1 MTRGRR
7 FLWQVFICI
16 DIAVAIAVLMTVL
29 SIVPPL
35 SVIYDR
41 TAGSSLN
48 FVWSGLV
55 AGVISLGLTAYWAA
69 KRKN

>member
-1 MTRGRR
+1 MKQGRG
-7 FLWQVFICI
+7 FLRQVFICI
-16 DIAVAIAVLMTVL
+16 GIAAAIAVLVTVL
-29 SIVPPL
+29 GSVPPL

-48 FVWSGLV
+48 FVWTGLV

-69 KRKN
+69 KRKD